1 MPLSFWIR
9 RYVSVLVGAFVVI
22 AAAQLLQGHA
32 WQDALADA
40 ASWAAVS
47 ATVFTVARYLQA
59 RRGQHCAL
67 CRDTPELRQDEIER
81 RD

>member
-32 WQDALADA
+32 WQDSLADA
-40 ASWAAVS
+40 ALWAAVS

>member
-1 MPLSFWIR
+1 MPLSLWIR

-32 WQDALADA
+32 RQDALADA
-40 ASWAAVS
+40 ALWAAVS

-59 RRGQHCAL
+59 RRGQHCDL
-67 CRDTPELRQDEIER
+67 CRDTPELREDKIEF

>member
-40 ASWAAVS
+40 ALWAAVS